1 MDTIFALATAQGKAG
16 VAVIRVSGPKAFEIG
31 QSLAGTLPAPRTTGL
46 RVLRDANAGVLDQAL
61 VVCFDEGRSFT
72 GEPVVEFHLH
82 GSIAIISAV
91 LRTLSDFEN
100 ARLAEPGEFTRR
112 ALMNDRLDLTQVEGL
127 ADLIDSETELQ
138 RREAMRTFGG
148 ELRGLIDDWRA
159 ALVRAAALLEATID
173 FADEDVPE
181 DVSPEVKELLERV
194 ASGLRSELR
203 GVAAAQALRT
213 GFEVAIVGPPNV
225 GKSSLLNALSGKDA
239 AITSEIAGTT
249 RDIVEVRMDLDG
261 IPVTLLDTAG
271 LRDTD
276 DPIESIGVA
285 RAKSRA
291 KDAALRVILL
301 ASPDAQPIMDP
312 EAGDIV
318 TATKADQHGVGISAL
333 TGVGLDDLM
342 ADIAEKL
349 RDRTLNLGL
358 VSRERDRVAMA
369 SALQRIEAVQA
380 LLDEEPVEISVAG
393 LYGSAQSLAAIIG
406 RVGVE
411 DVLDEVFSSFCLG
424 K

>member
-1 MDTIFALATAQGKAG
+1 
-16 VAVIRVSGPKAFEIG
+16 
-31 QSLAGTLPAPRTTGL
+31 
-46 RVLRDANAGVLDQAL
+46 
-61 VVCFDEGRSFT
+61 
-72 GEPVVEFHLH
+72 
-82 GSIAIISAV
+82 
-91 LRTLSDFEN
+91 
-100 ARLAEPGEFTRR
+100 
-112 ALMNDRLDLTQVEGL
+112 
-127 ADLIDSETELQ
+127 
-138 RREAMRTFGG
+138 
-148 ELRGLIDDWRA
+148 
-159 ALVRAAALLEATID
+159 
-173 FADEDVPE
+173 
-181 DVSPEVKELLERV
+181 
-194 ASGLRSELR
+194 
-203 GVAAAQALRT
+203 VAAAQALRT

-358 VSRERDRVAMA
+358 VSRERDRAAMA